1 MPAISLDTLPSLVTD
16 ILFYGLL
23 VGAGVFD
30 VLKFRIPNAIVVA
43 LPVLFVVAAVFASGT
58 VDWLGHLGAGAVVLV
73 CSALLFHFNLLGGGD
88 AKLLA
93 ALAIWAGFDSLLPFL
108 IAVSLLGGLLAMVL
122 LLFRPICARFPA
134 VHWPLSL
141 LPGHPLPY
149 GVAIGGGAV
158 IMRIM
163 FPVF

>member
-1 MPAISLDTLPSLVTD
+1 MSADTLPSLVID
-16 ILFYGLL
+16 FLFYGAL

-30 VLKFRIPNAIVVA
+30 ILKFRIPNAIVLL
-43 LPVLFVVAAVFASGT
+43 LPALFVIAGVLAPGT
-58 VDWLGHLGAGAVVLV
+58 VDWLGHLGAGTIVLV
-73 CSALLFHFNLLGGGD
+73 CAALLFHFNLMGGGD

-93 ALAIWAGFDSLLPFL
+93 SIAIWAGFDSLLPFL
-108 IAVSLLGGLLAMVL
+108 IAVSILGGVLALVL
-122 LLFRPICARFPA
+122 LLLRPVCAKFSS

-149 GVAIGGGAV
+149 GVAIAGGAV
-158 IMRIM
+158 VMRVM

>member
-1 MPAISLDTLPSLVTD
+1 MSLDTLPSLVTD

-23 VGAGVFD
+23 VGAGIFD
-30 VLKFRIPNAIVVA
+30 ILKFRIPNAIDVA
-43 LPVLFVVAAVFASGT
+43 LPILFVVAAIFASGT
-58 VDWLGHLGAGAVVLV
+58 VDRLGHLGAGAIVLV
-73 CSALLFHFNLLGGGD
+73 CAALLFHFNLLGGGD

-93 ALAIWAGFDSLLPFL
+93 SLAIWAGFDSLLPFL
-108 IAVSLLGGLLAMVL
+108 FAVSILGGVLALVL
-122 LLFRPICARFPA
+122 LLLRPVCARFSS
-134 VHWPLSL
+134 VDWPLSL

-158 IMRIM
+158 VMRVM

>member
-1 MPAISLDTLPSLVTD
+1 MSLDSLPSLVID
-16 ILFYGLL
+16 ILFYGAL
-23 VGAGVFD
+23 VAAGVFD
-30 VLKFRIPNAIVVA
+30 ILKFRIPNAIVVA
-43 LPVLFVVAAVFASGT
+43 LPILFVVAAVFAPGT
-58 VDWLGHLGAGAVVLV
+58 VDWLGHLGAGAIVLV
-73 CSALLFHFNLLGGGD
+73 CAALLFHFNLMGGGD

-93 ALAIWAGFDSLLPFL
+93 SLAIWAGFDRLLPFL
-108 IAVSLLGGLLAMVL
+108 IAVSILGGVLALVL
-122 LLFRPICARFPA
+122 LLFRPVCAKLPS

-158 IMRIM
+158 VMRVM